1 MSETLHNVRANDKP
15 LPLNEKSNFGSIRAG
30 DRRSDTDLA
39 LRYSKFGSI
48 TTDMTTET
56 STLDIP
62 QNPASRRGW
71 IIWQL
76 RNRGWSLSRIALQEG
91 VSVQAVSSALMV
103 PSSHLQR
110 VIADLLDLTPQ
121 QLFPEFYDRTGR
133 RLGRTRDPQRITRS
147 SSRNV
152 EEEKA
157 A

>member
-1 MSETLHNVRANDKP
+1 
-15 LPLNEKSNFGSIRAG
+15 
-30 DRRSDTDLA
+30 
-39 LRYSKFGSI
+39 
-48 TTDMTTET
+48 MTTET
-56 STLDIP
+56 SIVDTLK
-62 QNPASRRGW
+62 NPADRRGW

-76 RNRGWSLSRIALQEG
+76 RKRGWSLSRIALQEG

-110 VIADLLDLTPQ
+110 VIADLLDMTPQ
-121 QLFPEFYDRTGR
+121 QLFPEFYDRAGR
-133 RLGRTRDPQRITRS
+133 RLGRTRDPQRTTRQ